1 MNGVLIMNVAEVMEL
16 EGYNHSTTN
25 LQHHS
30 RRVRILSELLTL
42 QVSNSVG
49 GGKIMLNFSFG
60 KDRLSRPL
68 KVTCLERMRLA

>member
-1 MNGVLIMNVAEVMEL
+1 MNGVLIMNVAEVMKL

-49 GGKIMLNFSFG
+49 GRQNHAKFFFW
-60 KDRLSRPL
+60 
-68 KVTCLERMRLA
+68 ER